1 MNQPRTV
8 FKNTFAMGVAQ
19 VVEKAVSVFLGIF
32 VARKLGARGLG
43 VYSASMVYY
52 GLLFMAAEFGAT
64 MYLTREIS
72 KDRTQT
78 SRYVVHLAVLS
89 GALAITF
96 ATVARSI
103 MPWLGYSRELQRCL
117 YVIIWAIIP
126 AVLKAIQ
133 EGVFIAYQ
141 RAEFLTYSSLIA
153 ATVNVGVTL
162 YLLWHGFGVVSLLA
176 AFVLVQFVV
185 TTFYFLSINSE
196 IVRLHWEFSFRFVWK
211 LVREMKAF
219 TGSSVVQGFLSR
231 PEIILLSFA
240 KNDAQIGFYS
250 AALRLLDVW
259 QLIPRVYMT
268 SVYPVLS
275 KYHHTGDARAHRVRS
290 KSIKYLL
297 AWSFPVTVGMFILAR
312 PILQLL
318 YGSGF
323 APSVPVLRVLVWTI
337 PLSTLLTVVWRVL
350 SARGDHGDVLSTQVI
365 SLLVRFGAGY
375 LLIRW
380 LASLGAAISSLAG
393 AILWL
398 ALVIYQLRRDGTRL
412 NFLPLTGRLALA
424 AGGMAV
430 VTFVLQKHINF
441 WLVVPAGAASYVAM
455 VLLFKAF
462 SADDF
467 STFRKI
473 WHVQST

>member
-1 MNQPRTV
+1 VNQPHTV
-8 FKNTFAMGVAQ
+8 FRNTFALGLAQ
-19 VVEKAVSVFLGIF
+19 VIDKAISVFLGIF

-43 VYSASMVYY
+43 LYAAAMVYY

-64 MYLTREIS
+64 TYLTREIS

-78 SRYVVHLAVLS
+78 SRYVVHLAVMS
-89 GALAITF
+89 SMLAVSF
-96 ATVARSI
+96 AVIARAI
-103 MPWLGYSRELQRCL
+103 MPWLGYSEELQRCL

-141 RAEFLTYSSLIA
+141 KAEFLTYSSVIA
-153 ATVNVGVTL
+153 AIVNAGATL
-162 YLLWHGFGVVSLLA
+162 YLLSHGFGVVSMVA
-176 AFVLVQFVV
+176 AFVLVQLVV
-185 TTFYFLSINSE
+185 TAFYFLSINRR
-196 IVRLHWEFSFRFVWK
+196 IVRLHWEFSFPFARKV
-211 LVREMKAF
+211 VREMKAF
-219 TGSSVVQGFLSR
+219 TGSSLVQGFFSR
-231 PEIILLSFA
+231 PEIILLSFT

-250 AALRLLDVW
+250 AALRLLDIW

-297 AWSFPVTVGMFILAR
+297 AWSLPVTVGMFILAR

-323 APSVPVLRVLVWTI
+323 GPSVPVLRIMVWI
-337 PLSTLLTVVWRVL
+337 VPLSALLAIIWRVL
-350 SARGDHGDVLSTQVI
+350 SARGDQEDVFSMQIV
-365 SLLVRFGAGY
+365 SLVVRFGGGY

-380 LASLGAAISSLAG
+380 FASLGAAISSTASAL
-393 AILWL
+393 LL
-398 ALVIYQLRRDGTRL
+398 VALVIYQLRRDGTRL
-412 NFLPLTGRLALA
+412 NFFHLTGRLALA
-424 AGGMAV
+424 AAGMAV
-430 VTFVLQKHINF
+430 VTFILQKHASL
-441 WLVVPAGAASYVAM
+441 WVVVPASAASYVAM

-462 SADDF
+462 SVEDF
-467 STFRKI
+467 ATFRKI
-473 WHVQST
+473 WRVQST

>member
-1 MNQPRTV
+1 
-8 FKNTFAMGVAQ
+8 MGLAQ
-19 VVEKAVSVFLGIF
+19 VIEKAISVFLGIF

-64 MYLTREIS
+64 VYLTREIS

-78 SRYVVHLAVLS
+78 SRFVVHLAVLS
-89 GALAITF
+89 GALAVTF
-96 ATVARSI
+96 AIIARTI
-103 MPWLGYSRELQRCL
+103 MPWLGYSQELQRCL

-133 EGVFIAYQ
+133 EAVFIAYQ
-141 RAEFLTYSSLIA
+141 RAEFLTYSSVIA
-153 ATVNVGVTL
+153 AIINVAVTL

-185 TTFYFLSINSE
+185 TTFYFLSINRH
-196 IVRLHWEFSFRFVWK
+196 IVRLHWEFSLGFFWK
-211 LVREMKAF
+211 IVREMKAF
-219 TGSSVVQGFLSR
+219 TGSSVVQGFFSR
-231 PEIILLSFA
+231 PEIILLSFT

-259 QLIPRVYMT
+259 QLIPRVYMI

-297 AWSFPVTVGMFILAR
+297 AWSFPVTVAMFVLAR

-323 APSVPVLRVLVWTI
+323 GPSVPVLRVLVWTI
-337 PLSTLLTVVWRVL
+337 PSTTLLTIVWRVL
-350 SARGDHGDVLSTQVI
+350 SARGDHGDVLSTQII
-365 SLLVRFGAGY
+365 SLLVRCAGGY

-380 LASLGAAISSLAG
+380 FASLGAAISCVASGL
-393 AILWL
+393 LWL
-398 ALVIYQLRRDGTRL
+398 ALVIYQVRRDGTRL
-412 NFLPLTGRLALA
+412 NFLRLTGRLALA
-424 AGGMAV
+424 AAGMAV
-430 VTFVLQKHINF
+430 VTFILQKHVNF
-441 WLVVPAGAASYVAM
+441 WVAVSAGAASYVAM

-473 WHVQST
+473 WGVQST